1 MNIFKSTSKL
11 HKKNTELDTKLD
23 SDRSSNNPN
32 EKKQQDN
39 LYNVMEKI
47 EKDNVIPENSE
58 NESIFFDKEIV
69 VGKNY
74 YKNS

>member
-11 HKKNTELDTKLD
+11 HKKNSELDTKID

-32 EKKQQDN
+32 EKKQQEN
-39 LYNVMEKI
+39 HFNIMENI
-47 EKDNVIPENSE
+47 QKDNVIPENSE

-69 VGKNY
+69 VGKFFSY
-74 YKNS
+74 Y

>member
-11 HKKNTELDTKLD
+11 QKRNTELDIKID

-39 LYNVMEKI
+39 LYNVMENI

-69 VGKNY
+69 VGKNL
-74 YKNS
+74 